1 MHGASGPAFATH
13 FLLGSLRPLIHLYLG
28 IPLSVQKYRWVLP
41 LYNLMALEDTVHW
54 CPTQPH
60 IFVVQMYQANKSTQ
74 SNKPNNLFLLSGGS
88 TPLVV
93 VTIFI
98 TYLLCMRTR
107 RFIVSLRGPLCL
119 EIHPLETVATIFLEG
134 PSLVFIFPCNSCT
147 HAGRVEMAFPSQ
159 FLIFVSVVMQ
169 VKAQDG
175 TRCVHTICTLL
186 GRETLISNG

>member
-60 IFVVQMYQANKSTQ
+60 IYVVQMYQANKSTQ

-107 RFIVSLRGPLCL
+107 RLIVSLVGKIRPFYLL
-119 EIHPLETVATIFLEG
+119 ESGATIFLEG
-134 PSLVFIFPCNSCT
+134 LTLVMVFPSNSRT
-147 HAGRVEMAFPSQ
+147 HACRAEVGFPSH
-159 FLIFVSVVMQ
+159 F
-169 VKAQDG
+169 
-175 TRCVHTICTLL
+175 
-186 GRETLISNG
+186 ISSPE